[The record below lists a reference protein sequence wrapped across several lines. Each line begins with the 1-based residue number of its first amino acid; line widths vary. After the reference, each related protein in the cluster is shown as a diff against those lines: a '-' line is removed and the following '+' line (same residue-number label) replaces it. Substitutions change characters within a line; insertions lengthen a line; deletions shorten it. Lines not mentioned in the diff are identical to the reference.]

1 MNKNYLVLFVL
12 FLASITVYS
21 QNVSVSPSRFYY
33 NVSPGNYKSQKLRVS
48 NNGKKPQTFTVSFSN
63 FGSAGNKG
71 KTQIDTNRTTEH
83 GMADWL
89 TASPSFFEL
98 KAGET
103 QEVEILLQLPNT
115 PDANSVRWAVAAIK
129 LARENTGP
137 TEKGENVTGMA
148 IISTFSFLIHL
159 FQTPPSVT
167 YTEVTV
173 EKFYED
179 TINATDSTM
188 YLIMDTKNIGDA
200 IANCVPYL
208 DMVNLKNGEKRKV
221 KSKGYTI
228 LPGGERQIRFIIP
241 NDLSK
246 GEYNILGIVD
256 YGSETDI
263 AAMELNI
270 KIE

>member
-1 MNKNYLVLFVL
+1 MYKNYLILLLLFTY
-12 FLASITVYS
+12 SITS
-21 QNVSVSPSRFYY
+21 AQSVSVSPSRFYY
-33 NVSPGNYKSQKLRVS
+33 NVSPGNYKSQKLRVT
-48 NNGKKPQTFTVSFSN
+48 NNGKKPQTFTVNFAN
-63 FGSAGNKG
+63 FGSAGNQG
-71 KTQIDTNRTTEH
+71 KTQLDTNKTSDH
-83 GMADWL
+83 SLADWMS
-89 TASPSFFEL
+89 ASPSFFEL
-98 KAGET
+98 QAGET
-103 QEVEILLQLPNT
+103 KEVELLLQLPNT
-115 PDANSVRWAVAAIK
+115 PEANTVRWAVASVK

-148 IISTFSFLIHL
+148 IIPTFSFLIHL
-159 FQTPPSVT
+159 FQTPPNVT

-179 TINATDSTM
+179 TINSNDSIR
-188 YLIMDTKNIGDA
+188 YLVMNTRNIGDA

-221 KSKGYTI
+221 TVKGFTI
-228 LPGGERQIRFIIP
+228 LPGGERQIKFIIP

-246 GEYNILGIVD
+246 GNYNILGIVD

-263 AAMELNI
+263 AAMELDI

>member
-1 MNKNYLVLFVL
+1 MRKNLLILLLLFTY
-12 FLASITVYS
+12 SIIS
-21 QNVSVSPSRFYY
+21 AQSVSVSPSRFYY
-33 NVSPGNYKSQKLRVS
+33 NVSPGNYKSQKLRVT
-48 NNGKKPQTFTVSFSN
+48 NNGKKPQTFTVNFAN
-63 FGSAGNKG
+63 FGSAGNQG
-71 KTQIDTNRTTEH
+71 KTQLDTNRTSDH
-83 GMADWL
+83 SLADWMS
-89 TASPSFFEL
+89 ASPSFFEL
-98 KAGET
+98 QAGET
-103 QEVEILLQLPNT
+103 KEVDLLLQLPNT
-115 PDANSVRWAVAAIK
+115 PEANTVRWAVASVK

-148 IISTFSFLIHL
+148 IIPTFSFLIHL
-159 FQTPPSVT
+159 FQTPPNIT

-179 TINATDSTM
+179 TIISNDSIR
-188 YLIMDTKNIGDA
+188 YLVMDTRNIGDA

-221 KSKGYTI
+221 KAKGFTI
-228 LPGGERQIRFIIP
+228 LPGGERQIKFIIP

-246 GEYNILGIVD
+246 GNYNILGIVD

-263 AAMELNI
+263 AAMEIDI